1 MKIILLG
8 AGSVGVSVAESLAH
22 EKNDI
27 VVVDK
32 NAKRL
37 RDLQDRMDVATVC
50 GHASHPTILR
60 KAGAEDADM
69 IIAVTDNDEINMLA
83 CQLAYTLFRTP
94 VKICRVRSNAYLSQ
108 HKLFSKENI
117 PVDFPISP
125 EILVTTYIERLLEHP
140 GALQVVDFADD
151 KARLVAVRAFYGGPI
166 VGQELNQIPKHM
178 PGIETRVA
186 AIYRRDRSIIP
197 EGDTVIEVDDEVFF
211 IAATEHISSMM
222 IELRGKDKPYK
233 RVMIA
238 GGGNI
243 GSRLA
248 KSIEHKYQ
256 VKLIERD
263 LERCEQ
269 LSDQLQR
276 TIVLHGNSSDKDLL
290 ISENIDS
297 CDVFCALT
305 SDDEANIMASLLAK
319 RLGATKVITLIANMA
334 YVDLLQGGEID
345 IALSPQQVTIGSL
358 LKHVRRGEVSNVY
371 SLRRGAAE
379 AIEITARG
387 DERTSRVVGKR
398 IAELPLPDGATIGA
412 IVRGN
417 NVIIAHSHIV
427 IETDDHVILFL
438 VNKNTIRDVEKLFAV
453 GLGFI

>member
-8 AGSVGVSVAESLAH
+8 AGSVGVSVAESLAN

-27 VVVDK
+27 VVIDK
-32 NAKRL
+32 NSKRL

-50 GHASHPTILR
+50 GHGSHPNILR

-94 VKICRVRSNAYLSQ
+94 TKICRVRSDAYLSQ
-108 HKLFSKENI
+108 DKLFSKESI

-125 EILVTTYIERLLEHP
+125 EILVTSYIERLLEYP
-140 GALQVVDFADD
+140 GALQVVEFADD
-151 KARLVAVRAFYGGPI
+151 RVRLVGVRAFYGGPI
-166 VGQELNQIPKHM
+166 VGQALNQIPKHM

-186 AIYRRDRSIIP
+186 AIYRRDHSIIP
-197 EGDTVIEVDDEVFF
+197 EGKTVVDVDDEVFF

-222 IELRGKDKPYK
+222 IELRGKDRPYK
-233 RVMIA
+233 RIMIA
-238 GGGNI
+238 GGGHI
-243 GSRLA
+243 GRRLA
-248 KSIEHKYQ
+248 KAIERKYQ
-256 VKLIERD
+256 VKLIDRD

-276 TIVLHGNSSDKDLL
+276 TIVLHGNPSDKDLL
-290 ISENIDS
+290 IAEEVER

-345 IALSPQQVTIGSL
+345 IALSPQQITIGSL

-387 DERTSRVVGKR
+387 DSRTSRVVGRK
-398 IAELPLPDGATIGA
+398 IQDIKLPEGATIGA
-412 IVRGN
+412 IVRGSE
-417 NVIIAHSHIV
+417 VIIANKHIM

-438 VNKNTIRDVEKLFAV
+438 VNKKTIHEVEKLFAV
-453 GLGFI
+453 GFTFI

>member
-1 MKIILLG
+1 
-8 AGSVGVSVAESLAH
+8 
-22 EKNDI
+22 
-27 VVVDK
+27 
-32 NAKRL
+32 
-37 RDLQDRMDVATVC
+37 
-50 GHASHPTILR
+50 
-60 KAGAEDADM
+60 
-69 IIAVTDNDEINMLA
+69 
-83 CQLAYTLFRTP
+83 
-94 VKICRVRSNAYLSQ
+94 
-108 HKLFSKENI
+108 
-117 PVDFPISP
+117 
-125 EILVTTYIERLLEHP
+125 
-140 GALQVVDFADD
+140 
-151 KARLVAVRAFYGGPI
+151 ARLVAVRAFYGGPI

>member
-417 NVIIAHSHIV
+417 DVIIAHSHIV

>member
-32 NAKRL
+32 NGKRL
-37 RDLQDRMDVATVC
+37 RELQDRMDVATVC

-69 IIAVTDNDEINMLA
+69 IIAVTDNDEINMMA

-94 VKICRVRSNAYLSQ
+94 TKICRVRSNAYLSQ
-108 HKLFSKENI
+108 HQLFSKENI

-166 VGQELNQIPKHM
+166 VGQALNQIPKHM

-222 IELRGKDKPYK
+222 IELRGKDRPYK

-256 VKLIERD
+256 VKLIERN

-276 TIVLHGNSSDKDLL
+276 TIVLHGHSSDKDLL

-387 DERTSRVVGKR
+387 DQQTSRVVGR
-398 IAELPLPDGATIGA
+398 RVADINLPEGATIGA
-412 IVRGN
+412 IVRGD
-417 NVIIAHSHIV
+417 NVIIAHSHTE

>member
-178 PGIETRVA
+178 PGIETR
-186 AIYRRDRSIIP
+186 
-197 EGDTVIEVDDEVFF
+197 
-211 IAATEHISSMM
+211 
-222 IELRGKDKPYK
+222 
-233 RVMIA
+233 
-238 GGGNI
+238 
-243 GSRLA
+243 
-248 KSIEHKYQ
+248 
-256 VKLIERD
+256 
-263 LERCEQ
+263 
-269 LSDQLQR
+269 
-276 TIVLHGNSSDKDLL
+276 
-290 ISENIDS
+290 
-297 CDVFCALT
+297 
-305 SDDEANIMASLLAK
+305 
-319 RLGATKVITLIANMA
+319 
-334 YVDLLQGGEID
+334 
-345 IALSPQQVTIGSL
+345 
-358 LKHVRRGEVSNVY
+358 
-371 SLRRGAAE
+371 
-379 AIEITARG
+379 
-387 DERTSRVVGKR
+387 
-398 IAELPLPDGATIGA
+398 
-412 IVRGN
+412 
-417 NVIIAHSHIV
+417 
-427 IETDDHVILFL
+427 
-438 VNKNTIRDVEKLFAV
+438 
-453 GLGFI
+453 